1 MHPISMA
8 WRLMELR
15 RLAVRA
21 ARNAGANAD
30 ATDIG
35 QDTIAKLDG
44 EEFNDFGHM
53 EAWVQRVAK
62 NAAHNLRERAKH
74 IEGPFDEELGLEP
87 QSFTSDLVNK
97 QKYRDLIAQL
107 SDKYRSV
114 IELTYYEGLSG
125 QRRRRPARLHHR
137 NRPQDAQRGTQPPP
151 PRHHSH
157 PPATNPEQVAQPQV
171 SGTVSALTHAS

>member
-1 MHPISMA
+1 MDASDLDA
-8 WRLMELR
+8 LALMELR

-30 ATDIG
+30 ASDIG

-62 NAAHNLRERAKH
+62 NAAHNLRVRAKH

-107 SDKYRSV
+107 SDMYRSV
-114 IELTYYEGLSG
+114 IELTYYQGLSAKDVG
-125 QRRRRPARLHHR
+125 DKLGYTTATVHKMLNEARNLLRP
-137 NRPQDAQRGTQPPP
+137 NITPPP
-151 PRHHSH
+151 GYEP
-157 PPATNPEQVAQPQV
+157 
-171 SGTVSALTHAS
+171 